1 MKKHALF
8 CAKLIYAVQEAVL
21 EGANF
26 TGLTIWG
33 IKDNPQL
40 KERDYSYKMNGPYC
54 GLYDNDLQPKESYY
68 EVYNAL
74 K

>member
-1 MKKHALF
+1 M
-8 CAKLIYAVQEAVL
+8 IYAVQEAVL